1 MDNAVFRKT
10 IENVRELRR
19 NDLISEPKYHIT
31 IFFFSEKLLAIK
43 MRKIQI
49 LMNKPVYLGLS
60 ILELSKIVIYGFWYE
75 YVKPKYSE
83 RAKWCYMDT
92 DSFILH
98 AKNLWY
104 LKRHWRKYWDK
115 VWYFKLWVEQSFTKR
130 KK

>member
-60 ILELSKIVIYGFWYE
+60 ILELSKKSNVFC
-75 YVKPKYSE
+75 S
-83 RAKWCYMDT
+83 R
-92 DSFILH
+92 
-98 AKNLWY
+98 KN
-104 LKRHWRKYWDK
+104 
-115 VWYFKLWVEQSFTKR
+115 
-130 KK
+130 